1 MTSFYEAHPDL
12 KKYASVTSVLSVLSE
27 PSKDGGTN
35 HHQDV
40 ASWKQSI
47 VLDSYGKQIMYTQK
61 KQVRTGWSVYNKPNR
76 VFSASD
82 LDFMRRVAESAPKQG
97 SICPIVEKKS
107 SNAVEPSETKFTTC

>member
-1 MTSFYEAHPDL
+1 MISFYEAHPDL

-27 PSKDGGTN
+27 PSKDGGRI

-40 ASWKQSI
+40 APWKQSI

-61 KQVRTGWSVYNKPNR
+61 QQVKMGWGVYSQPNR

-97 SICPIVEKKS
+97 SIGRIVEKKS
-107 SNAVEPSETKFTTC
+107 SNAAERSETKFTTC

>member
-1 MTSFYEAHPDL
+1 MISFYETHPDL

-27 PSKDGGTN
+27 QSKNGELI
-35 HHQDV
+35 HHQGV

-47 VLDSYGKQIMYTQK
+47 VLDSYGKQIMFTQK
-61 KQVRTGWSVYNKPNR
+61 KQVRTGWGVYSQPNR

-97 SICPIVEKKS
+97 NVSSMVEKKS
-107 SNAVEPSETKFTTC
+107 SNAVERSETKFMTC